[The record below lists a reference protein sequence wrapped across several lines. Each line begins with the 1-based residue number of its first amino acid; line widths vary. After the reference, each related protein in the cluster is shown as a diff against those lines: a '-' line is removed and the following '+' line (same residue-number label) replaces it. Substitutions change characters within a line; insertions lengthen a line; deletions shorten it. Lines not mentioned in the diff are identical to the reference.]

1 MNIEGL
7 LNDENLPAVPED
19 LPKWDG
25 SSITTPKVGVFD
37 GTLDAMADILPNA
50 ALMTGSAATSVISQ
64 AGIESAAIE
73 AQEIGVPIEDP
84 TTFAKEQA
92 ERTAAVAKEW
102 RRKAKEDYSPDPE
115 TTGVVAQ
122 VIHGV
127 GTEITKGVMATLV
140 TGGNA
145 GAASL
150 LYGAQHGIET
160 AQRYKDQGVDEN
172 TAASLGVGAFVAG
185 TLGMRLP
192 AALGSTRAV
201 SALYGSVV
209 NPLAN
214 VSEDATIR
222 TILDKAGYA
231 ALADKVDPF
240 DPVNLAVAAV
250 VGGGFGALGYRA
262 RPDTELQEAV
272 AKADAADN
280 AKAAAEAPAVDAK
293 QKPVSEAVSKALN
306 NSIVNANVDA
316 IREASALRVSSAGV
330 VLQNRDRN
338 TAKSIMQMQRIAVN
352 PVYTMVSVSRDF
364 AQGAPAIGYAEIP
377 EAQYGRYER
386 VAASD
391 GTMMEMRYAVIEA
404 DQVQTSNFVD
414 GSRNPDYGT
423 EARNIAIAGN
433 GRIAGI
439 AEAYRRGTAD
449 KYKADLVA
457 DADTVGI
464 PKEVIEK
471 MQAPVLVRV
480 MSDKDAGRAD
490 TAALSNETGTAG
502 FDAAEQAENDAA
514 AIDLAQLT
522 FDEEGNITSE
532 TIQQFAA
539 LVKDPSMIVDKAG
552 RPNVFARPRLE
563 RAIFQRV
570 FGDANLTSMLTDEG
584 SSGKRVVQILM
595 RAAPKLM
602 QLEGS
607 PLDFRDDLK
616 AAVNAITT
624 AKASGQFSSIDEVA
638 RQIEKG
644 RTPETTAFLDY
655 FATVGGVKIN
665 EPAKVFSDL
674 ADWVTANRES
684 QTGLFADETPEATRV
699 DLMMQFSQMTGV
711 PVDPK
716 LLDMIQQ
723 EVTHSQ
729 KVQQVHKTIA
739 DQLRASGQPEEQI
752 EAQATLWTNATMRL
766 AEQAHVDPMEI
777 LPRIK
782 VSEEVPVGSLNQIIG
797 IEGAENLRESGADID
812 YIAVAE
818 SMRAQGKTPQEIRLA
833 TGWEQGADGKWRYEI
848 PDFKFKDGWDSA
860 VRDARSRLDSE
871 YAKRQENV
879 SDDSEFLA
887 LEEQLA
893 AEKRNLIVSRNLS
906 EIVDA
911 PELFSAYPQL
921 KDLTVEF
928 GPLPDRVGGYFS
940 EDRNVIRLPLD
951 SAISSKQ
958 ARSTLVHEV
967 QHAVQ
972 RIEGFTRGSNPEA
985 FPLKSFALWRDMERL
1000 RELRRSDAW
1009 KEYKQKNDAI
1019 DPFEASDEQW
1029 AEITALENNPD
1040 VAAVLAEVERLRNK
1054 WGFSETV
1061 VRAINSDEWDP
1072 FSSTGRELDDSDP
1085 DYRVRQYRNV
1095 AGEVEARNV
1104 QSRLDLSDEE
1114 RRTRLLAETEDVPR
1128 DEQSVKIYQ
1137 GENLSVTEQTEFE
1150 RTIREWVSEETLS
1163 RARGKTREQIYEM
1176 FDNDLRPIA
1185 FIPQRFLSSIFANPV
1200 ADNRVYTSEA
1210 YFVDHAVNHHGSD
1223 VAPSDYFRIQE
1234 MLSEPDEVILD
1245 RRDGKDAAIFTK
1257 QLGKK
1262 FLIVV
1267 RVDNGPNGR
1276 LQFYKSLHTTSR
1288 KKPYPKLDRAV
1299 LPVDAPSSR
1308 GAVLSQYIRT
1318 SDEAHGG
1325 RRFSALDNV
1334 NSIANRAQNVNNLS
1348 DQQGEFHQTAW
1359 HGSPHQFDR
1368 FSTEHIGSGE
1378 GAQMH
1383 GWGLYFAEDQA
1394 VADRYRGSLVIGRGE
1409 NEYSISYKGARPE
1422 ELPPSLRVGLERLK
1436 GNVLHIDS
1444 DIRREYESLVYS
1456 LNERFE
1462 AADRIAKVY
1471 EGLIAQIDE
1480 NPKQSISSFLAR
1492 VPEDEKY
1499 RADLA
1504 VKSARAAAKNE
1515 GRRASVNDVRTQLN
1529 DSLAAVDQQRREN
1542 KEPLDALRQI
1552 DPDDLTVEYDSG
1564 RVFKVD
1570 IPDSDKMLDEQKLW
1584 GAGSNFELK
1593 AKIRGMISE
1602 WNGDHL
1608 DTEQMI
1614 YVPDRPTGRDV
1625 YQAISKAMG
1634 GPKQASL
1641 WLKERG
1647 IEGITYVG
1655 GTDGRCYVVFDDQA
1669 IEVLDFYQRQSG
1681 EALGSYS
1688 PAENRITLT
1697 PNANI
1702 TTFSHEMGHF
1712 WLANAIEFSKSNRT
1726 DISLRQDVR
1735 KLFDIWGIKD
1745 QAYWDDL
1752 GVEGQRKYHEQF
1764 ASWVEEYLSTGKVP
1778 APTLQSLFEKFRTW
1792 ITSLYRDMRAHLEGR
1807 YRSEFGEELPPLSKE
1822 VRDILDRNLAY
1833 EDAMRAARSDFS
1845 VTHAQADSA
1854 RYANFERIKRQDQMT
1869 DQSDEQQTQASL
1881 SEEFKAADAINSG
1894 QKVEV
1899 SAPVDVDRMAGQKR
1913 IVEERLGFPETIAPK
1928 VQPEGMPVYET
1939 PQIQGLDQ
1947 VPLELP
1953 SGSSPEEVA
1962 AAREGA
1968 EIVKESPNMAVV
1980 TADGESRTA
1989 LQFMQET
1996 EQQAR
2001 EVEAFSETLNKAAQC
2016 IVNNGGI

>member
-84 TTFAKEQA
+84 TAFAKEQA

-160 AQRYKDQGVDEN
+160 AQRYKDQGVDEK

-222 TILDKAGYA
+222 TILDKSGYA

-280 AKAAAEAPAVDAK
+280 AKAAADASAVDTT

-338 TAKSIMQMQRIAVN
+338 TAKSIMQMQRIAAN

-377 EAQYGRYER
+377 ESQYGRYER

-464 PKEVIEK
+464 PKEVFEK

-490 TAALSNETGTAG
+490 IAALSNETGTAG

-522 FDEEGNITSE
+522 FDEEGNITPE

-539 LVKDPSMIVDKAG
+539 LVKDPSMIVDKVG

-584 SSGKRVVQILM
+584 SPGKRVVQILM

-655 FATVGGVKIN
+655 FATVGGNKIN

-729 KVQQVHKTIA
+729 KVQQVHKAIA

-752 EAQATLWTNATMRL
+752 EAQATLWTNAAMRL

-777 LPRIK
+777 LPKIK
-782 VSEEVPVGSLNQIIG
+782 VTEQADENGFASLGYMDMLQRSRQFDEVLELWKKGQGPRSFTIGRPSWVLQIFGTSTKPLYATRSGFVHVLQDAGTRMFGEEGKHG
-797 IEGAENLRESGADID
+797 ISPEELQGLLVAIQNP
-812 YIAVAE
+812 IAVFRSRTAKE
-818 SMRAQGKTPQEIRLA
+818 GENSIVLA
-833 TGWEQGADGKWRYEI
+833 T
-848 PDFKFKDGWDSA
+848 
-860 VRDARSRLDSE
+860 
-871 YAKRQENV
+871 
-879 SDDSEFLA
+879 
-887 LEEQLA
+887 
-893 AEKRNLIVSRNLS
+893 
-906 EIVDA
+906 
-911 PELFSAYPQL
+911 EL
-921 KDLTVEF
+921 K
-928 GPLPDRVGGYFS
+928 
-940 EDRNVIRLPLD
+940 
-951 SAISSKQ
+951 
-958 ARSTLVHEV
+958 
-967 QHAVQ
+967 
-972 RIEGFTRGSNPEA
+972 
-985 FPLKSFALWRDMERL
+985 
-1000 RELRRSDAW
+1000 
-1009 KEYKQKNDAI
+1009 
-1019 DPFEASDEQW
+1019 
-1029 AEITALENNPD
+1029 
-1040 VAAVLAEVERLRNK
+1040 
-1054 WGFSETV
+1054 
-1061 VRAINSDEWDP
+1061 
-1072 FSSTGRELDDSDP
+1072 
-1085 DYRVRQYRNV
+1085 
-1095 AGEVEARNV
+1095 
-1104 QSRLDLSDEE
+1104 
-1114 RRTRLLAETEDVPR
+1114 R
-1128 DEQSVKIYQ
+1128 DEQNIIVPVHLSIEKNGEVKIKNKIPTAY
-1137 GENLSVTEQTEFE
+1137 EKKSFE
-1150 RTIREWVSEETLS
+1150 TWINEGLLLGYDAE
-1163 RARGKTREQIYEM
+1163 K
-1176 FDNDLRPIA
+1176 
-1185 FIPQRFLSSIFANPV
+1185 
-1200 ADNRVYTSEA
+1200 
-1210 YFVDHAVNHHGSD
+1210 GSLI
-1223 VAPSDYFRIQE
+1223 VPSDHR
-1234 MLSEPDEVILD
+1234 SNS
-1245 RRDGKDAAIFTK
+1245 RRSVGVSDQTP
-1257 QLGKK
+1257 L
-1262 FLIVV
+1262 
-1267 RVDNGPNGR
+1267 PNG
-1276 LQFYKSLHTTSR
+1276 T
-1288 KKPYPKLDRAV
+1288 KKNP
-1299 LPVDAPSSR
+1299 LPVPIVYR
-1308 GAVLSQYIRT
+1308 NPT
-1318 SDEAHGG
+1318 SVGD
-1325 RRFSALDNV
+1325 LYQV
-1334 NSIANRAQNVNNLS
+1334 
-1348 DQQGEFHQTAW
+1348 AW
-1359 HGSPHQFDR
+1359 HGSPHKFDT

-1394 VADRYRGSLVIGRGE
+1394 VADRYRGSLVLGRGG
-1409 NEYSISYKGARPE
+1409 NEYSIAYKGARPE
-1422 ELPPSLRVGLERLK
+1422 ELPQSLRVGLERLK
-1436 GNVLHIDS
+1436 GNILNIDS

-1471 EGLIAQIDE
+1471 EELIAQIDE

-1492 VPEDEKY
+1492 IPEDEKY

-1529 DSLAAVDQQRREN
+1529 DSLASVAQQRREN

-1570 IPDSDKMLDEQKLW
+1570 IPDADKMLDENKPVREQPQVIDALNRK
-1584 GAGSNFELK
+1584 AEEL
-1593 AKIRGMISE
+1593 GDWTVDPE
-1602 WNGDHL
+1602 EYLNG
-1608 DTEQMI
+1608 E
-1614 YVPDRPTGRDV
+1614 TGRDLYRDIV
-1625 YQAISKAMG
+1625 TIFDD
-1634 GPKQASL
+1634 PKKASL
-1641 WLKERG
+1641 YLKSAG

-1702 TTFSHEMGHF
+1702 TTLSHEMGHF

-1833 EDAMRAARSDFS
+1833 EDALRAARSDFS

>member
-7 LNDENLPAVPED
+7 LNDESLPAVPED

-84 TTFAKEQA
+84 KAFAKEQA

-214 VSEDATIR
+214 VSEDTTIR

-262 RPDTELQEAV
+262 RQDTELQEAV
-272 AKADAADN
+272 AKADAAGN
-280 AKAAAEAPAVDAK
+280 AKAAAEASAVDAK

-338 TAKSIMQMQRIAVN
+338 TAKSIMQMQRIAAN

-490 TAALSNETGTAG
+490 IAALSNETGTAG

-655 FATVGGVKIN
+655 FATVGGNKIN

-777 LPRIK
+777 LPKIK
-782 VSEEVPVGSLNQIIG
+782 VADQADAAGFASVEHIGMMQRSRQFDEVLKLWKKGQGPRSFTIGRPSWVLQIFGTSTKPLYATRSGFVHVLQDEETRMFGEKGKHDISPEELQGLLVAIQNPVAVFRSRTAKDG
-797 IEGAENLRESGADID
+797 ENSI
-812 YIAVAE
+812 V
-818 SMRAQGKTPQEIRLA
+818 LA
-833 TGWEQGADGKWRYEI
+833 T
-848 PDFKFKDGWDSA
+848 
-860 VRDARSRLDSE
+860 
-871 YAKRQENV
+871 
-879 SDDSEFLA
+879 
-887 LEEQLA
+887 
-893 AEKRNLIVSRNLS
+893 
-906 EIVDA
+906 
-911 PELFSAYPQL
+911 
-921 KDLTVEF
+921 
-928 GPLPDRVGGYFS
+928 
-940 EDRNVIRLPLD
+940 
-951 SAISSKQ
+951 
-958 ARSTLVHEV
+958 
-967 QHAVQ
+967 
-972 RIEGFTRGSNPEA
+972 
-985 FPLKSFALWRDMERL
+985 
-1000 RELRRSDAW
+1000 ELRREGQNIIVPVHISVEKNGEVKIKNKIPTAYEKKSFETWINEGLLLGYDAEKGPLIVPSDHRSNSRRSVGVSGQTPLPNGT
-1009 KEYKQKNDAI
+1009 KKNPLPVPI
-1019 DPFEASDEQW
+1019 
-1029 AEITALENNPD
+1029 
-1040 VAAVLAEVERLRNK
+1040 V
-1054 WGFSETV
+1054 
-1061 VRAINSDEWDP
+1061 
-1072 FSSTGRELDDSDP
+1072 
-1085 DYRVRQYRNV
+1085 YRNPTSV
-1095 AGEVEARNV
+1095 G
-1104 QSRLDLSDEE
+1104 DL
-1114 RRTRLLAETEDVPR
+1114 
-1128 DEQSVKIYQ
+1128 Y
-1137 GENLSVTEQTEFE
+1137 
-1150 RTIREWVSEETLS
+1150 
-1163 RARGKTREQIYEM
+1163 
-1176 FDNDLRPIA
+1176 
-1185 FIPQRFLSSIFANPV
+1185 
-1200 ADNRVYTSEA
+1200 
-1210 YFVDHAVNHHGSD
+1210 
-1223 VAPSDYFRIQE
+1223 
-1234 MLSEPDEVILD
+1234 
-1245 RRDGKDAAIFTK
+1245 
-1257 QLGKK
+1257 
-1262 FLIVV
+1262 
-1267 RVDNGPNGR
+1267 
-1276 LQFYKSLHTTSR
+1276 
-1288 KKPYPKLDRAV
+1288 
-1299 LPVDAPSSR
+1299 
-1308 GAVLSQYIRT
+1308 
-1318 SDEAHGG
+1318 
-1325 RRFSALDNV
+1325 
-1334 NSIANRAQNVNNLS
+1334 
-1348 DQQGEFHQTAW
+1348 QTAW

-1681 EALGSYS
+1681 DALGSYS

-1702 TTFSHEMGHF
+1702 TTLSHEMGHF

>member
-7 LNDENLPAVPED
+7 LNDESLPAVPED

-84 TTFAKEQA
+84 TAFAKEQA

-209 NPLAN
+209 NPLSN

-222 TILDKAGYA
+222 TILDKAGYT

-272 AKADAADN
+272 AKADAAEN
-280 AKAAAEAPAVDAK
+280 AKAAAEASAVDAK

-338 TAKSIMQMQRIAVN
+338 TAKSIMQMQRIAAN

-490 TAALSNETGTAG
+490 IAALSNETGTAG

-584 SSGKRVVQILM
+584 SPGKRVVQILM

-607 PLDFRDDLK
+607 PLDFRGDLK

-655 FATVGGVKIN
+655 FATVGGNKIN

-723 EVTHSQ
+723 EVTHTQ
-729 KVQQVHKTIA
+729 KVQQVHKAIA

-752 EAQATLWTNATMRL
+752 EAQATLWTNAAMRL

-777 LPRIK
+777 LPKIK
-782 VSEEVPVGSLNQIIG
+782 VADQADAAGFASVEHIGMMQRSRQFDEVLKLWKKGQGPRSFTIGRPSWVLQIFGTSTKPLYATRSGFVHVLQDKETRMFGEKGKHDISPEELQGLLVAIQNPVAVFRSRTAKDG
-797 IEGAENLRESGADID
+797 ENSI
-812 YIAVAE
+812 V
-818 SMRAQGKTPQEIRLA
+818 LA
-833 TGWEQGADGKWRYEI
+833 T
-848 PDFKFKDGWDSA
+848 
-860 VRDARSRLDSE
+860 
-871 YAKRQENV
+871 
-879 SDDSEFLA
+879 
-887 LEEQLA
+887 
-893 AEKRNLIVSRNLS
+893 
-906 EIVDA
+906 
-911 PELFSAYPQL
+911 
-921 KDLTVEF
+921 
-928 GPLPDRVGGYFS
+928 
-940 EDRNVIRLPLD
+940 
-951 SAISSKQ
+951 
-958 ARSTLVHEV
+958 
-967 QHAVQ
+967 
-972 RIEGFTRGSNPEA
+972 
-985 FPLKSFALWRDMERL
+985 
-1000 RELRRSDAW
+1000 ELRREGQNIIVPVHISVEKNGEVKIKNRIPTAYEKKSFRTWIKEGLLLGYDAEKGPLIVPSDHRSNSRRSVGVSGQTPLPNGT
-1009 KEYKQKNDAI
+1009 KKNPLPVPI
-1019 DPFEASDEQW
+1019 
-1029 AEITALENNPD
+1029 
-1040 VAAVLAEVERLRNK
+1040 V
-1054 WGFSETV
+1054 
-1061 VRAINSDEWDP
+1061 
-1072 FSSTGRELDDSDP
+1072 
-1085 DYRVRQYRNV
+1085 YRNPTSV
-1095 AGEVEARNV
+1095 G
-1104 QSRLDLSDEE
+1104 DL
-1114 RRTRLLAETEDVPR
+1114 
-1128 DEQSVKIYQ
+1128 YQ
-1137 GENLSVTEQTEFE
+1137 V
-1150 RTIREWVSEETLS
+1150 
-1163 RARGKTREQIYEM
+1163 
-1176 FDNDLRPIA
+1176 
-1185 FIPQRFLSSIFANPV
+1185 
-1200 ADNRVYTSEA
+1200 
-1210 YFVDHAVNHHGSD
+1210 
-1223 VAPSDYFRIQE
+1223 
-1234 MLSEPDEVILD
+1234 
-1245 RRDGKDAAIFTK
+1245 
-1257 QLGKK
+1257 
-1262 FLIVV
+1262 
-1267 RVDNGPNGR
+1267 
-1276 LQFYKSLHTTSR
+1276 
-1288 KKPYPKLDRAV
+1288 
-1299 LPVDAPSSR
+1299 
-1308 GAVLSQYIRT
+1308 
-1318 SDEAHGG
+1318 
-1325 RRFSALDNV
+1325 
-1334 NSIANRAQNVNNLS
+1334 
-1348 DQQGEFHQTAW
+1348 AW
-1359 HGSPHQFDR
+1359 HGSPHQFDT

-1394 VADRYRGSLVIGRGE
+1394 VADRYRGSLVIGRGG
-1409 NEYSISYKGARPE
+1409 NEYSIAYRGTRPE
-1422 ELPPSLRVGLERLK
+1422 ELPQSLRVGLERLK

-1515 GRRASVNDVRTQLN
+1515 GRRASVHDVRTQLD

-1570 IPDSDKMLDEQKLW
+1570 IPDADKMLDENKPVREQPHVIDALNRK
-1584 GAGSNFELK
+1584 AEEL
-1593 AKIRGMISE
+1593 GDWTVDPE
-1602 WNGDHL
+1602 EYLNG
-1608 DTEQMI
+1608 E
-1614 YVPDRPTGRDV
+1614 TGRDLYRDIV
-1625 YQAISKAMG
+1625 TIFDD
-1634 GPKQASL
+1634 PKKASL
-1641 WLKERG
+1641 YLKSAG

-1702 TTFSHEMGHF
+1702 TTLSHEMGHF

-1833 EDAMRAARSDFS
+1833 EDALRAARSDFS

>member
-338 TAKSIMQMQRIAVN
+338 TAKSIMQMQRIAAN

-490 TAALSNETGTAG
+490 IAALSNETGTAG

-655 FATVGGVKIN
+655 FATVGGNKIN

-777 LPRIK
+777 IPKIK
-782 VSEEVPVGSLNQIIG
+782 VADQADAAGFASVEHIGMMQRSRQFDEVLKLWKKGQGPRSFTIGRPSWVLQIFGTSTKPLYATRSGFVHVLQDKETRMFGEKGKHDISPEELQGLLVAIQNPVAVFRSRTAKDG
-797 IEGAENLRESGADID
+797 ENSI
-812 YIAVAE
+812 V
-818 SMRAQGKTPQEIRLA
+818 LA
-833 TGWEQGADGKWRYEI
+833 T
-848 PDFKFKDGWDSA
+848 
-860 VRDARSRLDSE
+860 
-871 YAKRQENV
+871 
-879 SDDSEFLA
+879 
-887 LEEQLA
+887 
-893 AEKRNLIVSRNLS
+893 
-906 EIVDA
+906 
-911 PELFSAYPQL
+911 
-921 KDLTVEF
+921 
-928 GPLPDRVGGYFS
+928 
-940 EDRNVIRLPLD
+940 
-951 SAISSKQ
+951 
-958 ARSTLVHEV
+958 
-967 QHAVQ
+967 
-972 RIEGFTRGSNPEA
+972 
-985 FPLKSFALWRDMERL
+985 
-1000 RELRRSDAW
+1000 ELRREGQNIIVPVHISVEKNGEVKIKNRIPTAYEKKSFETWINEGLLLGYDAEKGPLIVPSDHRSNSRRSVGVSGQTPLPNGT
-1009 KEYKQKNDAI
+1009 KKNPLPVPI
-1019 DPFEASDEQW
+1019 
-1029 AEITALENNPD
+1029 
-1040 VAAVLAEVERLRNK
+1040 V
-1054 WGFSETV
+1054 
-1061 VRAINSDEWDP
+1061 
-1072 FSSTGRELDDSDP
+1072 
-1085 DYRVRQYRNV
+1085 YRNPTSV
-1095 AGEVEARNV
+1095 G
-1104 QSRLDLSDEE
+1104 DL
-1114 RRTRLLAETEDVPR
+1114 
-1128 DEQSVKIYQ
+1128 YQ
-1137 GENLSVTEQTEFE
+1137 V
-1150 RTIREWVSEETLS
+1150 
-1163 RARGKTREQIYEM
+1163 
-1176 FDNDLRPIA
+1176 
-1185 FIPQRFLSSIFANPV
+1185 
-1200 ADNRVYTSEA
+1200 
-1210 YFVDHAVNHHGSD
+1210 
-1223 VAPSDYFRIQE
+1223 
-1234 MLSEPDEVILD
+1234 
-1245 RRDGKDAAIFTK
+1245 
-1257 QLGKK
+1257 
-1262 FLIVV
+1262 
-1267 RVDNGPNGR
+1267 
-1276 LQFYKSLHTTSR
+1276 
-1288 KKPYPKLDRAV
+1288 
-1299 LPVDAPSSR
+1299 
-1308 GAVLSQYIRT
+1308 
-1318 SDEAHGG
+1318 
-1325 RRFSALDNV
+1325 
-1334 NSIANRAQNVNNLS
+1334 
-1348 DQQGEFHQTAW
+1348 AW

-1383 GWGLYFAEDQA
+1383 GWGLYFADDQA
-1394 VADRYRGSLVIGRGE
+1394 VADRYRGSLVIGRGG
-1409 NEYSISYKGARPE
+1409 NEYSIAYKGARPE
-1422 ELPPSLRVGLERLK
+1422 ELPQSLRVGLERLK

-1492 VPEDEKY
+1492 VPEDEKS

-1515 GRRASVNDVRTQLN
+1515 GRRASVHDVRTQLN

-1570 IPDSDKMLDEQKLW
+1570 IPDADKMLDENKPVREQPHVIDALNRK
-1584 GAGSNFELK
+1584 AEEL
-1593 AKIRGMISE
+1593 GDWTVDPE
-1602 WNGDHL
+1602 EYLNG
-1608 DTEQMI
+1608 E
-1614 YVPDRPTGRDV
+1614 TGRDLYRDIV
-1625 YQAISKAMG
+1625 TIFDD
-1634 GPKQASL
+1634 PKKASL
-1641 WLKERG
+1641 YLKSAG

-1702 TTFSHEMGHF
+1702 TTLSHEMGHF

>member
-185 TLGMRLP
+185 MLGMRLP

-338 TAKSIMQMQRIAVN
+338 TAKSIMQMQRIAAN

-490 TAALSNETGTAG
+490 VAALSNETGTAG

-570 FGDANLTSMLTDEG
+570 FGDANLTGMLTDEG

-655 FATVGGVKIN
+655 FATVGGNKIN

-766 AEQAHVDPMEI
+766 AEQAHVAPMEI
-777 LPRIK
+777 LPKIK
-782 VSEEVPVGSLNQIIG
+782 VADQADAAGFASVEHIGMMQRSRQFDEVLKLWKKGQGPRSFTIGRPSWVLQIFGTSTKPLYATRSGFVHVLQDEETRMFGEKGKHDISPEELQGLLVAIQNPVAVFRSRTAKDG
-797 IEGAENLRESGADID
+797 ENSI
-812 YIAVAE
+812 V
-818 SMRAQGKTPQEIRLA
+818 LA
-833 TGWEQGADGKWRYEI
+833 T
-848 PDFKFKDGWDSA
+848 
-860 VRDARSRLDSE
+860 
-871 YAKRQENV
+871 
-879 SDDSEFLA
+879 
-887 LEEQLA
+887 
-893 AEKRNLIVSRNLS
+893 
-906 EIVDA
+906 
-911 PELFSAYPQL
+911 
-921 KDLTVEF
+921 
-928 GPLPDRVGGYFS
+928 
-940 EDRNVIRLPLD
+940 
-951 SAISSKQ
+951 
-958 ARSTLVHEV
+958 
-967 QHAVQ
+967 
-972 RIEGFTRGSNPEA
+972 
-985 FPLKSFALWRDMERL
+985 
-1000 RELRRSDAW
+1000 ELRREGQNIIVPVHISVEKNGEVKIKNKIPTAYEKKSFETWINEGLLLGYDAEKGPLIVPSDHRSNSRRSVGVSGQTPLPNGT
-1009 KEYKQKNDAI
+1009 KKNPLPVPI
-1019 DPFEASDEQW
+1019 
-1029 AEITALENNPD
+1029 
-1040 VAAVLAEVERLRNK
+1040 V
-1054 WGFSETV
+1054 
-1061 VRAINSDEWDP
+1061 
-1072 FSSTGRELDDSDP
+1072 
-1085 DYRVRQYRNV
+1085 YRNPTSV
-1095 AGEVEARNV
+1095 G
-1104 QSRLDLSDEE
+1104 DL
-1114 RRTRLLAETEDVPR
+1114 
-1128 DEQSVKIYQ
+1128 YQ
-1137 GENLSVTEQTEFE
+1137 V
-1150 RTIREWVSEETLS
+1150 
-1163 RARGKTREQIYEM
+1163 
-1176 FDNDLRPIA
+1176 
-1185 FIPQRFLSSIFANPV
+1185 
-1200 ADNRVYTSEA
+1200 
-1210 YFVDHAVNHHGSD
+1210 
-1223 VAPSDYFRIQE
+1223 
-1234 MLSEPDEVILD
+1234 
-1245 RRDGKDAAIFTK
+1245 
-1257 QLGKK
+1257 
-1262 FLIVV
+1262 
-1267 RVDNGPNGR
+1267 
-1276 LQFYKSLHTTSR
+1276 
-1288 KKPYPKLDRAV
+1288 
-1299 LPVDAPSSR
+1299 
-1308 GAVLSQYIRT
+1308 
-1318 SDEAHGG
+1318 
-1325 RRFSALDNV
+1325 
-1334 NSIANRAQNVNNLS
+1334 
-1348 DQQGEFHQTAW
+1348 AW

-1480 NPKQSISSFLAR
+1480 NPKQSISSFLER
-1492 VPEDEKY
+1492 VPGDEKY

-1552 DPDDLTVEYDSG
+1552 DPEDLTVEYDSG

-1570 IPDSDKMLDEQKLW
+1570 IPDPDKMLDEQKLW

-1593 AKIRGMISE
+1593 AKIRGMIRE
-1602 WNGDHL
+1602 WNMEHL
-1608 DTEQMI
+1608 DTDQMI
-1614 YVPDRPTGRDV
+1614 YVPDSPTGRDV

-1641 WLKERG
+1641 WLKNRG

-1702 TTFSHEMGHF
+1702 TTLSHEMGHF

-1726 DISLRQDVR
+1726 DMSLRQDVR

-1881 SEEFKAADAINSG
+1881 FEEFKAADAINSG

-1928 VQPEGMPVYET
+1928 MQPEGMPVYET

>member
-25 SSITTPKVGVFD
+25 SSITTPQIGVFD

-84 TTFAKEQA
+84 TAFAKEQA

-160 AQRYKDQGVDEN
+160 AQRYKDQGVDED

-214 VSEDATIR
+214 VSEDTTIR
-222 TILDKAGYA
+222 TILDKSGYA

-240 DPVNLAVAAV
+240 DPINLAVAAV

-262 RPDTELQEAV
+262 RQDTELQEAV

-293 QKPVSEAVSKALN
+293 QKPVLEAVSKALN

-338 TAKSIMQMQRIAVN
+338 TAKSIMQMQRIAAN

-471 MQAPVLVRV
+471 MQSPVLVRV

-490 TAALSNETGTAG
+490 IAALSNETGTAG

-514 AIDLAQLT
+514 AIDLSKLT
-522 FDEEGNITSE
+522 FDEEGNITPE

-539 LVKDPSMIVDKAG
+539 LVKDPSMIVDKVG

-584 SSGKRVVQILM
+584 SPGKRVVQILM

-655 FATVGGVKIN
+655 FATVGGNKIN

-674 ADWVTANRES
+674 ADWVTANQEI
-684 QTGLFADETPEATRV
+684 QTGFFADETPEATRV

-752 EAQATLWTNATMRL
+752 EAQATLWTNAAMRL

-777 LPRIK
+777 LPKIK
-782 VSEEVPVGSLNQIIG
+782 VTEQADANGFASLGYMDMLQRSRQFDEVLELWKKGQGPRSFTIGRPSWVLQIFGTSTKPLYATRSGFVHVLQDAGTRMFGEEGKHG
-797 IEGAENLRESGADID
+797 ISPEELQGLLVAIQNP
-812 YIAVAE
+812 IAVFRSRTAKE
-818 SMRAQGKTPQEIRLA
+818 GENSIVLA
-833 TGWEQGADGKWRYEI
+833 T
-848 PDFKFKDGWDSA
+848 
-860 VRDARSRLDSE
+860 
-871 YAKRQENV
+871 
-879 SDDSEFLA
+879 
-887 LEEQLA
+887 
-893 AEKRNLIVSRNLS
+893 
-906 EIVDA
+906 
-911 PELFSAYPQL
+911 EL
-921 KDLTVEF
+921 K
-928 GPLPDRVGGYFS
+928 
-940 EDRNVIRLPLD
+940 
-951 SAISSKQ
+951 
-958 ARSTLVHEV
+958 
-967 QHAVQ
+967 
-972 RIEGFTRGSNPEA
+972 
-985 FPLKSFALWRDMERL
+985 
-1000 RELRRSDAW
+1000 
-1009 KEYKQKNDAI
+1009 
-1019 DPFEASDEQW
+1019 
-1029 AEITALENNPD
+1029 
-1040 VAAVLAEVERLRNK
+1040 
-1054 WGFSETV
+1054 
-1061 VRAINSDEWDP
+1061 
-1072 FSSTGRELDDSDP
+1072 
-1085 DYRVRQYRNV
+1085 
-1095 AGEVEARNV
+1095 
-1104 QSRLDLSDEE
+1104 
-1114 RRTRLLAETEDVPR
+1114 R
-1128 DEQSVKIYQ
+1128 DEQNIIVPVHLSIEKNGEVKIKNKIPTAY
-1137 GENLSVTEQTEFE
+1137 EKKSFE
-1150 RTIREWVSEETLS
+1150 TWINEGLLLGYDAE
-1163 RARGKTREQIYEM
+1163 K
-1176 FDNDLRPIA
+1176 
-1185 FIPQRFLSSIFANPV
+1185 
-1200 ADNRVYTSEA
+1200 
-1210 YFVDHAVNHHGSD
+1210 GSLI
-1223 VAPSDYFRIQE
+1223 VPSDHR
-1234 MLSEPDEVILD
+1234 SNS
-1245 RRDGKDAAIFTK
+1245 RRSVGVSDQTP
-1257 QLGKK
+1257 L
-1262 FLIVV
+1262 
-1267 RVDNGPNGR
+1267 PNG
-1276 LQFYKSLHTTSR
+1276 T
-1288 KKPYPKLDRAV
+1288 KKNP
-1299 LPVDAPSSR
+1299 LPVPIVYR
-1308 GAVLSQYIRT
+1308 NPT
-1318 SDEAHGG
+1318 SVGD
-1325 RRFSALDNV
+1325 LYQV
-1334 NSIANRAQNVNNLS
+1334 
-1348 DQQGEFHQTAW
+1348 AW
-1359 HGSPHQFDR
+1359 HGSPHQFDA

-1378 GAQMH
+1378 GAQLH

-1394 VADRYRGSLVIGRGE
+1394 VADRYRGTLVIGRGG
-1409 NEYSISYKGARPE
+1409 NEYFVSYKGARPE
-1422 ELPPSLRVGLERLK
+1422 ELPQPLRNGLEKLK
-1436 GNVLHIDS
+1436 GHIFFVNS
-1444 DIRREYESLVYS
+1444 DIRREYESLIYS

-1462 AADRIAKVY
+1462 AADRVAKVY

-1480 NPKQSISSFLAR
+1480 NPKQSIATFLKQ
-1492 VPEDEKY
+1492 VTEDELF

-1504 VKSARAAAKNE
+1504 VTRARVVAKNE
-1515 GRRASVNDVRTQLN
+1515 GRRASVKDVREQLN
-1529 DSLAAVDQQRREN
+1529 DLFAVVDQQRREN

-1570 IPDSDKMLDEQKLW
+1570 IPDADKMLDEQKLW

-1593 AKIRGMISE
+1593 AKIREMIRE
-1602 WNGDHL
+1602 WNMEHL
-1608 DTEQMI
+1608 DTDQMI
-1614 YVPDRPTGRDV
+1614 YVPDSPTGRDV

-1681 EALGSYS
+1681 EALGAYS

-1702 TTFSHEMGHF
+1702 TTLSHEMGHF

-1726 DISLRQDVR
+1726 DINLRQDVR

-1833 EDAMRAARSDFS
+1833 EDAMRVARSDFS

-1881 SEEFKAADAINSG
+1881 SEEFKAADALNSG

>member
-338 TAKSIMQMQRIAVN
+338 TAKSIMQMQRIAAN

-490 TAALSNETGTAG
+490 IAALSNETGTAG

-655 FATVGGVKIN
+655 FATVGGNKIN

-777 LPRIK
+777 LPKIK
-782 VSEEVPVGSLNQIIG
+782 VADQADAAGFASVEHIGMMQRSRQFDEVLKLWKKGQGPRSFTIGRPSWVLQIFGTSTKPLYATRSGFVHVLQDEETRMFGEKGKHDISPEELQGLLVAIQNPVAVFRSRTAKDG
-797 IEGAENLRESGADID
+797 ENSI
-812 YIAVAE
+812 V
-818 SMRAQGKTPQEIRLA
+818 LA
-833 TGWEQGADGKWRYEI
+833 T
-848 PDFKFKDGWDSA
+848 
-860 VRDARSRLDSE
+860 
-871 YAKRQENV
+871 
-879 SDDSEFLA
+879 
-887 LEEQLA
+887 
-893 AEKRNLIVSRNLS
+893 
-906 EIVDA
+906 
-911 PELFSAYPQL
+911 
-921 KDLTVEF
+921 
-928 GPLPDRVGGYFS
+928 
-940 EDRNVIRLPLD
+940 
-951 SAISSKQ
+951 
-958 ARSTLVHEV
+958 
-967 QHAVQ
+967 
-972 RIEGFTRGSNPEA
+972 
-985 FPLKSFALWRDMERL
+985 
-1000 RELRRSDAW
+1000 ELRREGQNIIVPVHISVEKNGEVKIKNKIPTAYEKKSFETWINEGLLLGYDAEKGPLIVPSDHRSNSRRSVGVSGQTPLPNGT
-1009 KEYKQKNDAI
+1009 KKNPLPVPI
-1019 DPFEASDEQW
+1019 
-1029 AEITALENNPD
+1029 
-1040 VAAVLAEVERLRNK
+1040 V
-1054 WGFSETV
+1054 
-1061 VRAINSDEWDP
+1061 
-1072 FSSTGRELDDSDP
+1072 
-1085 DYRVRQYRNV
+1085 YRNPTSV
-1095 AGEVEARNV
+1095 G
-1104 QSRLDLSDEE
+1104 DL
-1114 RRTRLLAETEDVPR
+1114 
-1128 DEQSVKIYQ
+1128 YQ
-1137 GENLSVTEQTEFE
+1137 V
-1150 RTIREWVSEETLS
+1150 
-1163 RARGKTREQIYEM
+1163 
-1176 FDNDLRPIA
+1176 
-1185 FIPQRFLSSIFANPV
+1185 
-1200 ADNRVYTSEA
+1200 
-1210 YFVDHAVNHHGSD
+1210 
-1223 VAPSDYFRIQE
+1223 
-1234 MLSEPDEVILD
+1234 
-1245 RRDGKDAAIFTK
+1245 
-1257 QLGKK
+1257 
-1262 FLIVV
+1262 
-1267 RVDNGPNGR
+1267 
-1276 LQFYKSLHTTSR
+1276 
-1288 KKPYPKLDRAV
+1288 
-1299 LPVDAPSSR
+1299 
-1308 GAVLSQYIRT
+1308 
-1318 SDEAHGG
+1318 
-1325 RRFSALDNV
+1325 
-1334 NSIANRAQNVNNLS
+1334 
-1348 DQQGEFHQTAW
+1348 AW

-1515 GRRASVNDVRTQLN
+1515 GRRASVHDVRTQLN

-1570 IPDSDKMLDEQKLW
+1570 IPDADKMLDENKPVREQPHVIDALNRK
-1584 GAGSNFELK
+1584 AEEL
-1593 AKIRGMISE
+1593 GDWTVDPE
-1602 WNGDHL
+1602 EYLNG
-1608 DTEQMI
+1608 E
-1614 YVPDRPTGRDV
+1614 TGRDLYRDIV
-1625 YQAISKAMG
+1625 TIFDD
-1634 GPKQASL
+1634 PKKASL
-1641 WLKERG
+1641 YLKSAG

-1702 TTFSHEMGHF
+1702 TTLSHEMGHF

>member
-192 AALGSTRAV
+192 AALGSTRSV

-338 TAKSIMQMQRIAVN
+338 TAKSIMQMQRIAAN

-490 TAALSNETGTAG
+490 IAALSNETGTAG

-655 FATVGGVKIN
+655 FATVGGNKIN

-777 LPRIK
+777 LPKIK
-782 VSEEVPVGSLNQIIG
+782 VADQADAAGFASVEHIGMMQRSRQFDEVLKLWKKGQGPRSFTIGRPSWVLQIFGTSTKPLYATRSGFVHVLQDKETRMFGEKGKHDISPEELQGLLVAIQNPVAVFRSRTAKDG
-797 IEGAENLRESGADID
+797 ENSI
-812 YIAVAE
+812 V
-818 SMRAQGKTPQEIRLA
+818 LA
-833 TGWEQGADGKWRYEI
+833 T
-848 PDFKFKDGWDSA
+848 
-860 VRDARSRLDSE
+860 
-871 YAKRQENV
+871 
-879 SDDSEFLA
+879 
-887 LEEQLA
+887 
-893 AEKRNLIVSRNLS
+893 
-906 EIVDA
+906 
-911 PELFSAYPQL
+911 
-921 KDLTVEF
+921 
-928 GPLPDRVGGYFS
+928 
-940 EDRNVIRLPLD
+940 
-951 SAISSKQ
+951 
-958 ARSTLVHEV
+958 
-967 QHAVQ
+967 
-972 RIEGFTRGSNPEA
+972 
-985 FPLKSFALWRDMERL
+985 
-1000 RELRRSDAW
+1000 ELRREGQNIIVPVHISVEKNGEVKIKNKIPTAYEKKSFETWINEGLLLGYDAEKGPLIVPSDHRSNSRRSVGVSGQTPLPNGT
-1009 KEYKQKNDAI
+1009 KKNPLPVPI
-1019 DPFEASDEQW
+1019 
-1029 AEITALENNPD
+1029 
-1040 VAAVLAEVERLRNK
+1040 V
-1054 WGFSETV
+1054 
-1061 VRAINSDEWDP
+1061 
-1072 FSSTGRELDDSDP
+1072 
-1085 DYRVRQYRNV
+1085 YRNPTSV
-1095 AGEVEARNV
+1095 G
-1104 QSRLDLSDEE
+1104 DL
-1114 RRTRLLAETEDVPR
+1114 
-1128 DEQSVKIYQ
+1128 Y
-1137 GENLSVTEQTEFE
+1137 
-1150 RTIREWVSEETLS
+1150 
-1163 RARGKTREQIYEM
+1163 
-1176 FDNDLRPIA
+1176 
-1185 FIPQRFLSSIFANPV
+1185 
-1200 ADNRVYTSEA
+1200 
-1210 YFVDHAVNHHGSD
+1210 
-1223 VAPSDYFRIQE
+1223 
-1234 MLSEPDEVILD
+1234 
-1245 RRDGKDAAIFTK
+1245 
-1257 QLGKK
+1257 
-1262 FLIVV
+1262 
-1267 RVDNGPNGR
+1267 
-1276 LQFYKSLHTTSR
+1276 
-1288 KKPYPKLDRAV
+1288 
-1299 LPVDAPSSR
+1299 
-1308 GAVLSQYIRT
+1308 
-1318 SDEAHGG
+1318 
-1325 RRFSALDNV
+1325 
-1334 NSIANRAQNVNNLS
+1334 
-1348 DQQGEFHQTAW
+1348 QTAW

-1383 GWGLYFAEDQA
+1383 GWGLYFADDQA
-1394 VADRYRGSLVIGRGE
+1394 VADRYRGSLVLGRGG
-1409 NEYSISYKGARPE
+1409 NEYSIAYKGARPE
-1422 ELPPSLRVGLERLK
+1422 ELPQSLRVGLERLK

-1515 GRRASVNDVRTQLN
+1515 GRRASVHDVRTQLN

-1570 IPDSDKMLDEQKLW
+1570 IPDADKMLDENKPVREQPHVIDALNRK
-1584 GAGSNFELK
+1584 AEEL
-1593 AKIRGMISE
+1593 GDWTVDPE
-1602 WNGDHL
+1602 EYLNG
-1608 DTEQMI
+1608 E
-1614 YVPDRPTGRDV
+1614 TGRDLYRDIV
-1625 YQAISKAMG
+1625 TIFDD
-1634 GPKQASL
+1634 PKKASL
-1641 WLKERG
+1641 YLKSAG

-1702 TTFSHEMGHF
+1702 TTLSHEMGHF